1 MPRGEETQEPQEKSR
16 DQSKEIREQPQEVQR
31 DQEVVAQPEAVV
43 ERERPVEESE
53 AIEAAVVEAVEA
65 ASRDNT
71 PRTGE
76 SSVPAANEDADAAAL
91 PVRVPGV
98 AEVGDGDPV
107 AALPV
112 PFPDVAEV
120 GEGDPVA
127 TLPVPVLGVADVG
140 EGDPVAA
147 LPVPFPDVAEVGD
160 GDPVAALPVP
170 VLGVAD
176 VGEGDPVAALP
187 VPFPDVAEVGDGDPV
202 AALPVPVPGVAD
214 VGEGDPVAALPV
226 PVLGVADVGEEDPV
240 AALPV
245 PFPDVAEVGE
255 GDPFPD
261 PSAQRPDRD
270 LPLAERAVEENIEP
284 SSPEQKAGAPSQ
296 PLVERELPQ
305 GGQMEEGYEQQED
318 LQDLAEGDLGSL
330 MPEGKLTGP
339 DGKESKDSKLGD
351 GLGGMPG
358 MDSRG
363 KIDGSSEDP
372 SGDQFAGKG
381 TFKPGKGPG
390 GGETEGGGPGKD
402 YTYTEDEVNVMEL
415 ITGGASKE
423 QIAAK
428 ERQLQEKALDEFQLI
443 YTSPTDTPPGEQKTD
458 KEDPP
463 KPKPKTSSESTPEE
477 GGGSDVHAVS
487 QEEFTAVID
496 KVGGGQIS
504 NQDPDDQS
512 GGEPDGRLKPEAA
525 KKIKDAMDQAAS
537 TKHKQKKAGAELITD
552 PDQEDPEGG
561 DLGRKLD
568 VDKDI

>member
-1 MPRGEETQEPQEKSR
+1 MPRGEETQLPPQEGEGASR
-16 DQSKEIREQPQEVQR
+16 EVKAQDEIKEGEARR
-31 DQEVVAQPEAVV
+31 DQEVVAEPQAVI
-43 ERERPVEESE
+43 ERERPVQESE
-53 AIEAAVVEAVEA
+53 EIEKEMIETVEATDRTA
-65 ASRDNT
+65 AEGGDEISAT
-71 PRTGE
+71 PI
-76 SSVPAANEDADAAAL
+76 PL
-91 PVRVPGV
+91 PVDPPGEIGD
-98 AEVGDGDPV
+98 EVSATPI
-107 AALPV
+107 
-112 PFPDVAEV
+112 
-120 GEGDPVA
+120 
-127 TLPVPVLGVADVG
+127 TLPK
-140 EGDPVAA
+140 
-147 LPVPFPDVAEVGD
+147 
-160 GDPVAALPVP
+160 
-170 VLGVAD
+170 
-176 VGEGDPVAALP
+176 
-187 VPFPDVAEVGDGDPV
+187 
-202 AALPVPVPGVAD
+202 
-214 VGEGDPVAALPV
+214 
-226 PVLGVADVGEEDPV
+226 EDPDGIKTGRDEIS
-240 AALPV
+240 ATPITLPGQALEDPDLVQPDAPPAPV
-245 PFPDVAEVGE
+245 KDDEPQPPPHRQMAMEEEPTPETIDREIDRDLPEVDQAVDE
-255 GDPFPD
+255 YID
-261 PSAQRPDRD
+261 PSAQ
-270 LPLAERAVEENIEP
+270 
-284 SSPEQKAGAPSQ
+284 EQHAGAPSQ
-296 PLVERELPQ
+296 PLVEKELPE
-305 GGQMEEGYEQQED
+305 GGQMEEGFEQQED
-318 LQDLAEGDLGSL
+318 LQDLADGDFGSL

-339 DGKESKDSKLGD
+339 DGKESKDSKFGE
-351 GLGGMPG
+351 GLGGIPG
-358 MDSRG
+358 MDSGG

-487 QEEFTAVID
+487 QEEFDAVID